1 MVASIKALVVVLA
14 IATLVFRLGRPI
26 VARFSSDLDFSR
38 RRNVWFALTV
48 VAFLSPN
55 FWLFVLV
62 ATPVLIWAGRKD
74 SNPIAFYLLLLH
86 VIPDIPVGIPTIW
99 INQLFDLDNYRLL
112 SLCVLLPTAQRV
124 KRSGTAADSP
134 GFTSMD
140 YLLLAFGI
148 LQILTYVPLS
158 LPNQVPLP
166 DSPTNVL
173 RRAFLFVVDVYVLY
187 YVVSRTC
194 TSRRAIADAM
204 ATFCLASVVMA
215 LIGVFESL
223 RHWLLY
229 DGIITRW
236 STSVIS
242 GYSYTRGGFVRA
254 QASAGHA
261 LALGYLLAIAFGF
274 WLYLRSGLKSTS
286 SRIGGALTLW
296 LGLVASYSRGPWIGA
311 AATYMAFAALGPRG
325 LSRLIKAIVIA
336 ILLLGALSL
345 TPPGER
351 LINAVPFLGGT
362 TVSDSSVTYR
372 HRLAERSWELIQ
384 EHPLLGDGSVLFK
397 MEDLRQGEGII
408 DLVNTY
414 AEIALFYG
422 LVGLS
427 LFVGFAI
434 VALLKIYSVAKNV
447 ARSDPDFGMLG
458 ISLAATMLGVLLM
471 LENTSLILALP
482 IMFYVLAGLA
492 AGYVRAGNST
502 ARNPP
507 GNAHPLGA

>member
-14 IATLVFRLGRPI
+14 IAALVFRLGRPI
-26 VARFSSDLDFSR
+26 ATRFSSNLDFSR

-55 FWLFVLV
+55 FWVFVVV
-62 ATPVLIWAGRKD
+62 ATPMLIWAGRKD
-74 SNPIAFYLLLLH
+74 SNPIAFYLLLLN
-86 VIPDIPVGIPTIW
+86 VVPDISVGIPAIW
-99 INQLFDLDNYRLL
+99 INELFDLNNYRLL
-112 SLCVLLPTAQRV
+112 SLCVLIPTAWQV
-124 KRSGTAADSP
+124 KRSSTAADKP

-148 LQILTYVPLS
+148 LQILIYVPPNLS
-158 LPNQVPLP
+158 NQVPLP

-173 RRAFLFVVDVYVLY
+173 RRAFLFFLDVYVLY
-187 YVVSRTC
+187 YAVSRTC

-204 ATFCLASVVMA
+204 ATFCLVSFVMA

-229 DGIITRW
+229 DDIIVRW
-236 STSVIS
+236 GKSVIS
-242 GYSYTRGGFVRA
+242 GYSYTRNGFVRA

-261 LALGYLLAIAFGF
+261 LAFGYLLAIAFGF
-274 WLYLRSGLKSTS
+274 WLYFRSRWKSTW
-286 SRIGGALTLW
+286 SRIAGALVLW
-296 LGLVASYSRGPWIGA
+296 LGLAASYSRGPWIGE

-325 LSRLIKAIVIA
+325 LSRLFKAIVIA

-351 LINAVPFLGGT
+351 LINAVPFLGGKAG
-362 TVSDSSVTYR
+362 DSSVAYR

-414 AEIALFYG
+414 AEMALFYG

-427 LFVGFAI
+427 LFVSFAI
-434 VALLKIYSVAKNV
+434 IALFKIYGVAKKV

-471 LENTSLILALP
+471 LENTSFILTLP
-482 IMFYVLAGLA
+482 IMFYVLAGFA
-492 AGYVRAGNST
+492 AAYVRVGNST
-502 ARNPP
+502 TRNPP
-507 GNAHPLGA
+507 GDAHPLGA